1 MSDLLNKVL
10 GIEAKRRNLSNED
23 ISNFKGFMNKVSFV
37 ESKGNPYAYQSNNP
51 NLPGRGKYQYENDAV
66 VEGKKGSNHALTVAN
81 RLENWEKTNEKLPIP
96 PEDRKELSKKSPDF
110 AKLSEATQDALFVID
125 KSMAGDV
132 PFSDLAKGK
141 IPQSEAYLKYHWR
154 GSDKE
159 KDKKLAQWNREM
171 QDMQAMQART
181 FSNAIR

>member
-1 MSDLLNKVL
+1 MSELLNQVL
-10 GIEAKRRNLSNED
+10 GIEAKKRKLNSED
-23 ISNFKGFMNKVSFV
+23 LSNFKGFMNRVSFV
-37 ESKGNPYAYQSNNP
+37 ESKGDPYAYQSNNP

-66 VEGKKGSNHALTVAN
+66 VAGKKGSNHALTVAN
-81 RLENWEKTNEKLPIP
+81 RLRNWEKTNGELPIP
-96 PEDRKELSKKSPDF
+96 PEDRAELNNQSPDF
-110 AKLSEATQDALFVID
+110 AKLDEATQDALFVID
-125 KSMAGDV
+125 KSMAEDV

-171 QDMQAMQART
+171 QDMQAMQAKT
-181 FSNAIR
+181 FPTALR